1 MCENHFGKVLLLNT
15 ISTNQ
20 FLQAFVCF
28 VLFLFALIKEENYN
42 ISNIIIMSIIITV
55 QKYAQTPQLNEY
67 TEHCTSHKTT

>member
-20 FLQAFVCF
+20 FLQAFMCF
-28 VLFLFALIKEENYN
+28 VLFFVCFNQRENYN

-55 QKYAQTPQLNEY
+55 QKYAQTPQFN
-67 TEHCTSHKTT
+67 